1 MSRPL
6 KKGEE
11 YDMATDALDPERVEQ
26 ISDRVTGLGGR
37 VEANGLSF
45 HVVERGRGEPVLLLH
60 GFPDTSRLWR
70 NQFPALESAGFRAV
84 APDLRGRGESDKPP
98 AVGDYALPILVQDV
112 LSILDA
118 VGVERAHVVGHD
130 WGAVLAWELAIAHPE
145 RVDRLVAISVPHPAI
160 GRSVQQLEKFWYIF
174 FFQFVG
180 IAEEALSRDGW
191 RLFREWLRGQGDI
204 ESYVEDLSR
213 PGALSAGLN
222 WYRANATPA
231 AMVSESPPGPPVRVP
246 TLGICG
252 AYDIAL
258 LPDRIAASGCHVSAP
273 WRFELFE
280 EAGHWIPLEC
290 PDRLNRL
297 LIEFLGESRR

>member
-1 MSRPL
+1 VATGGSDP
-6 KKGEE
+6 KG
-11 YDMATDALDPERVEQ
+11 VGQ
-26 ISDRVTGLGGR
+26 ISDRTTGLGRR
-37 VEANGLSF
+37 VDANGLSF
-45 HVVERGRGEPVLLLH
+45 HVVERGQGEPVLLLH

-70 NQFPALESAGFRAV
+70 NQFAALESAGFRAV
-84 APDLRGRGESDKPP
+84 APDLRGRGESEKPC

-118 VGVERAHVVGHD
+118 VGIERAHVVGHD
-130 WGAVLAWELAIAHPE
+130 WGAALAWALAIGHPE
-145 RVDRLVAISVPHPAI
+145 RVNRLVVISVPHPAI
-160 GRSVQQLEKFWYIF
+160 GRSVKQLEKFWYIF
-174 FFQFVG
+174 FFQFAG

-231 AMVSESPPGPPVRVP
+231 AMVSEPPPGPPVRVP

-252 AYDIAL
+252 AHDIAL
-258 LPDRIAASGCHVSAP
+258 LADRIAASGSHVGAP
-273 WRFELFE
+273 WRFVLFE
-280 EAGHWIPLEC
+280 DAGHWIPLEC

-297 LIEFLGESRR
+297 LIDFLGESRR